1 MVLGA
6 FRLFSNWQEKQ
17 RLQRKLNLYQQ
28 QKQSIL
34 VKLGQ
39 TRQRE
44 AANLRQS
51 DKKFRENKARAVCAR
66 TKKSDKAQIRTLD
79 AIIAMIE
86 KKLNQLGR

>member
-1 MVLGA
+1 MVFGC
-6 FRLFSNWQEKQ
+6 FSFANWQEKQ

-44 AANLRQS
+44 AANSKQS

-66 TKKSDKAQIRTLD
+66 AKKSDKAQTRTLD
-79 AIIAMIE
+79 AIIAMTQ
-86 KKLNQLGR
+86 KKLNQLGS

>member
-1 MVLGA
+1 MVFGA
-6 FRLFSNWQEKQ
+6 FRQLANWQEKQ
-17 RLQRKLNLYQQ
+17 RLLRKLNLYQQ

-44 AANLRQS
+44 
-51 DKKFRENKARAVCAR
+51 
-66 TKKSDKAQIRTLD
+66 DKAQIRTLD
-79 AIIAMIE
+79 AIIAMTQ